1 MKYQSEF
8 RNPTAIKKVLKRID
22 ELCVKPW
29 TIMEVCGGQTH
40 TIARYALETLLPQK
54 ITLIHGPGCPVCVT
68 PLALIESAGLLAL
81 QPGVILCT
89 FGDMMRVPGQQ
100 GDLFEARARGADV
113 RIVTSSLDAL
123 AIAQQNPLRDVV
135 LFAVGF
141 ETTAPTT
148 AMAVKRA
155 AELSMTNFSLLAA
168 HVRVPPAMSL
178 ILSSPE
184 NRVDAFLAAGHVC
197 TVAGIGEYPD
207 IAGRFQVPVIIT
219 GFEPL
224 DILLGIEAALKQLEQ
239 QRAEVE
245 NCYARSVLD
254 KGNPLAKAVVSEVFE
269 VVDQHWRGIGLVPAG
284 GLQIREAF
292 KQFDATKRFDCDPGP
307 VTEPKACLAAEVL
320 QGIIKPEQCPEF
332 GKRCTPE
339 QPLGAPMVSTEGAC
353 AAYYRYCRHQN
364 STQNTIQSTTKP
376 LRFET

>member
-8 RNPTAIKKVLKRID
+8 RDPVAIKTVLKRI
-22 ELCVKPW
+22 EKLCEKPW

-40 TIARYALETLLPQK
+40 TIARYALETLLPEK

-68 PLALIESAGLLAL
+68 PLALIERARLLAL
-81 QPGVILCT
+81 QPGIILCT
-89 FGDMMRVPGQQ
+89 FGDMMRVPGEQ
-100 GDLFEARARGADV
+100 GDLFDARARGADV

-123 AIAQQNPLRDVV
+123 AIAQQNPQCDVV

-141 ETTAPTT
+141 ETTAPIT
-148 AMAVKRA
+148 AMAVKQA
-155 AELSMTNFSLLAA
+155 AELSLSNFSLLAA

-197 TVAGIGEYPD
+197 TVAGVEEYPE
-207 IAGRFQVPVIIT
+207 IAARFQVPVIIT

-224 DILLGIEAALKQLEQ
+224 DILVGIEAALKQLVQE
-239 QRAEVE
+239 RVEVE
-245 NCYARSVLD
+245 NCYTRIVKPL
-254 KGNPLAKAVVSEVFE
+254 GNPMAKAMVEEVFE
-269 VVDQHWRGIGLVPAG
+269 VADQHWRGIGSVPDG
-284 GLQIREAF
+284 GLEIRDVF
-292 KQFDATKRFDCDPGP
+292 KQFDAIKRFDCDPGP
-307 VTEPKACLAAEVL
+307 VTEPKACLAAKVL

-353 AAYYRYCRHQN
+353 AAYYRYCRHQHVN
-364 STQNTIQSTTKP
+364 KSLGVEI
-376 LRFET
+376 